1 MRAAPDG
8 HRIVAGENVHTNHCI
23 AALLVAAALLLT
35 ACSGT
40 PDATTKPDQTKE
52 AAAPPQPGAALS
64 AYYAMYKPARAWATD
79 LLPLSLTRGDVPGVE
94 NQGGKAAMWI
104 AVFVSPS
111 LRQARTLTWA
121 AADSGSEIHKGVS
134 IGGSQVWSGAT
145 QQSQPFQN
153 TQILVDS
160 EAAYKTAAA
169 DADVWLKKNPD
180 KKLNVFTLVSA
191 SRFPAP
197 VWYLQWGDK
206 KSGYAAFVN
215 ATTGDVVKTRGK

>member
-1 MRAAPDG
+1 MRTI
-8 HRIVAGENVHTNHCI
+8 HWST
-23 AALLVAAALLLT
+23 ALLAAAALLLT

-40 PDATTKPDQTKE
+40 PEATTKSEQTKE
-52 AAAPPQPGAALS
+52 AAAPPQPAAALS

-94 NQGGKAAMWI
+94 NQGGKAGMWI

-121 AADSGSEIHKGVS
+121 AADSGTEIHKGVS
-134 IGGSQVWSGAT
+134 IGGSEGWSGAT
-145 QQSQPFQN
+145 PQSQPFQN
-153 TQILVDS
+153 TEILIDS
-160 EAAYKTAAA
+160 DAAYKTAAEDA
-169 DADVWLKKNPD
+169 DAWLKKNPD

-215 ATTGDVVKTRGK
+215 ATTGDVIKGKGK